1 MKNHHIPMAWAHFAA
16 AVALAGLLPGAVHA
30 EDIDIYQG
38 TAGGAAPNL
47 LVILDNAAA
56 SDGNAS
62 YTCTATVP
70 GGTTLLTQ
78 DSKTAGTN
86 FGFERCGLYSAVSA
100 IGTDTALNGKINLG
114 LMYFPTSSSNGG
126 AFVQPS
132 PSPAPGALVTM
143 NGTGAPGASGGL
155 SQMLSTI
162 SGLSLT
168 TNKSNNNQIAQA
180 MQEAWAFYQG
190 KTGLSGTT
198 YPGLDSSQACAKNF
212 VLYITLATNNQ
223 KPQDAGTRG
232 GSALQ
237 SAEALSSLPAQL
249 PLPNWKS
256 PISNLLAS
264 GKYLSDYSNEWA
276 SFMHTGKSPNLTTNY
291 PPITTYTIILSDGSN
306 PDYEQL
312 MVSMAQEGGGQY
324 FVVKIGD
331 MSGLVEAL
339 KRVFAEVQAVNS
351 VFAAPV
357 LPVSANTQG
366 TYLNQIYM
374 GMFRPDG
381 TDAPR
386 WTGNLKQYQFGT
398 DISTGSTQLFLA
410 DASWGP
416 YQAGRDANGALSGS
430 NTGFISPA
438 AVSFWSAKNTSKL
451 PDNANTNGGFWLN
464 SYQALGASN
473 GFDAPDGQFVEKG
486 GVGQQ
491 VRLQYLQD
499 TYPASSAGT
508 GTTARNVYTCMGS
521 GCVSGTLLN
530 TMKFNSANTNLTATA
545 LGNPSA
551 SAAWVNNL
559 INWVRGEDTNQIAGD
574 TAAGPEA
581 NKPPTATPP
590 ISIRGSAHGDVLHSR
605 PVVINYGGTIGTV
618 VFYGSNDGM
627 FRAINGNQPPATNT
641 SPQPMGNCT
650 VSSTCAISM
659 KDANGNTTPVP
670 PGGELWSF
678 VAQEFY
684 PCLQQLYTN
693 NVAIT
698 LGSTSINAKS
708 CNTPQNP
715 SGKPY
720 FFDGA
725 PGVYWNSSTGK
736 AYLFL
741 SARRGGR
748 LLYALDVSDPTNPKY
763 MWKISNATSGFSEL
777 GQTWSQPKVAMI
789 KGYVETDSTGKPVL
803 DSNGNVIP
811 KPVLIFGGGYD
822 TNQDGDPPAS
832 TDSMGRAIYVVD
844 AVNGSLLWKATGG
857 GSGTSCTTSAKT
869 CQLAGMTSSIPA
881 DITLVDRDF
890 DGLIDRLYAADTGGN
905 LWRVDLQPDGSGA
918 ISTWKAYQFAALGGT
933 GTSKRKFF
941 FPPDVVLSKNY
952 DVVVSVTGDREH
964 PLASTTGANS
974 VVNRFYMIKD
984 TQVGPDGSSS
994 WTAVHDDTASNANT
1008 PPPTSALFNATSVA
1022 YDGSANGFYIS
1033 LSGSGEKGVNSP
1045 TTFGGQVYFGTNR
1058 PAGVNDAISNTPGMT
1073 CPANLGVAS
1082 GYTVNFLTGTK
1093 TSTKFNGGGL
1103 VPSPVTGLVTV
1114 KVNGKDTLVPFII
1127 GGGGSGVDGG
1137 SGLGAGRPKIPVT
1150 KTKRRT
1156 YWYPAQDR

>member
-1 MKNHHIPMAWAHFAA
+1 MKNHITPLGWAHFAA
-16 AVALAGLLPGAVHA
+16 AVALAGLLPGVVHA

-56 SDGNAS
+56 SDGSAS
-62 YTCTATVP
+62 YTCTTTVP
-70 GGTTLLTQ
+70 GGKAILAQ

-86 FGFERCGLYSAVSA
+86 FGFERCGLYSAVST

-114 LMYFPTSSSNGG
+114 LMYFPTSGSDGG
-126 AFVQPS
+126 AFVLPS
-132 PSPAPGALVTM
+132 PSPAPGALIPM
-143 NGTGAPGASGGL
+143 DGTGVPGSSGGL

-162 SGLSLT
+162 SGLSLA

-237 SAEALSSLPAQL
+237 SAEALRSLPAQL

-264 GKYLSDYSNEWA
+264 GKYLSDYSNEWS
-276 SFMHTGKSPNLTTNY
+276 SFMYTGKSPSLSTTY

-386 WTGNLKQYQFGT
+386 WGGNLKQYQFGT
-398 DISTGSTQLFLA
+398 NTTTGSTQLFLA

-416 YQAGRDANGALSGS
+416 YPAGTSANGALSS
-430 NTGFISPA
+430 NTGFISPT
-438 AVSFWSAKNTSKL
+438 AVSFWTAKNTSKL
-451 PDNANTNGGFWLN
+451 PDNANANGGFWLN
-464 SYQALGASN
+464 SYQMLGASN

-499 TYPASSAGT
+499 TYPASST
-508 GTTARNVYTCMGS
+508 GTANTGRNVYTCTGS
-521 GCVSGTLLN
+521 SCVWGAPLN
-530 TMKFNSANTNLTATA
+530 SMKFNSANANLTGSA

-551 SAAWVNNL
+551 SSAWINNL
-559 INWVRGEDTNQIAGD
+559 INWVRGEDTNQLAND

-581 NKPPTATPP
+581 NKPPTATPS
-590 ISIRGSAHGDVLHSR
+590 ISIRSSTHGDVLHSR

-618 VFYGSNDGM
+618 VFYGANDGM

-650 VSSTCAISM
+650 VSSSCAISM

-670 PGGELWSF
+670 PGGELWGF
-678 VAQEFY
+678 MAPEFY

-693 NVAIT
+693 NTALT
-698 LGSTSINAKS
+698 LGSTSANSKS

-763 MWKISNATSGFSEL
+763 LWKISNAISGFSEL
-777 GQTWSQPKVAMI
+777 GQTWSQPKVAKI
-789 KGYVETDSTGKPVL
+789 KGYAG
-803 DSNGNVIP
+803 
-811 KPVLIFGGGYD
+811 PVLIFGAGYD
-822 TNQDGDPPAS
+822 TNQDGHPPAGA
-832 TDSMGRAIYVVD
+832 DSMGRAIYVVD
-844 AVNGSLLWKATGG
+844 AEKGTLLWSATGG
-857 GSGTSCTTSAKT
+857 GTGAT
-869 CQLAGMTSSIPA
+869 CASNPCKLAGMTSSIPA

-905 LWRVDLQPDGSGA
+905 LWRVDLQPDGTGA
-918 ISTWKAYQFAALGGT
+918 ISTWKAYQFAALGGA
-933 GTSKRKFF
+933 GASKRKFF
-941 FPPDVVLSKNY
+941 FPPDVVLSKNF
-952 DVVVSVTGDREH
+952 DAVVSVTGDREH
-964 PLASTTGANS
+964 PLASTTGANA

-984 TQVGPDGSSS
+984 TQVGPDGST
-994 WTAVHDDTASNANT
+994 WKTVLDDTAANT
-1008 PPPTSALFNATSVA
+1008 SAAPDMLFNATSTVYA
-1022 YDGSANGFYIS
+1022 GSLSGFYIA
-1033 LSGSGEKGVNSP
+1033 LTGAGEKGVNSP

-1058 PAGVNDAISNTPGMT
+1058 PAGTNDTVSSSPGLT
-1073 CPANLGVAS
+1073 CPANLGVAT

-1093 TSTKFNGGGL
+1093 TAKAFNGGGL

-1127 GGGGSGVDGG
+1127 GGGGSGVDGS
-1137 SGLGAGRPKIPVT
+1137 SGLGAERPKIPLV

-1156 YWYPAQDR
+1156 YWYPSQDR